1 MKGWRVLVAEDHE
14 DLRALLVALLCS
26 DFQVVGAVDD
36 GEQLVEAATF
46 LKPDIII
53 SDVGIPWVDSFS
65 AKNELRSRGAR
76 AAFVFVVTIDFDRL
90 FSTSMAEEKEPVG
103 WVHRY
108 DLFNELKAAVHTVAS
123 GNGYISQSFG

>member
-1 MKGWRVLVAEDHE
+1 MKGLRVLVAEDHE

-46 LKPDIII
+46 FKPDIII
-53 SDVGIPWVDSFS
+53 SDVGMPWIDSFS
-65 AKNELRSRGAR
+65 AKKELRSRGIHAL
-76 AAFVFVVTIDFDRL
+76 FVFIATIDFDGL
-90 FSTSMAEEKEPVG
+90 FSASMDEPVG

>member
-65 AKNELRSRGAR
+65 AKNELRSRGIHSS
-76 AAFVFVVTIDFDRL
+76 FVFIATMDFDGL
-90 FSTSMAEEKEPVG
+90 FSTSVAEEPVG
-103 WVHRY
+103 WVHKY
-108 DLFNELKAAVHTVAS
+108 DLFSELKAAVHTVAS
-123 GNGYISQSFG
+123 GNTYISRSFG